1 MKENYIS
8 EEMLSVIKSKYN
20 DYFKIKIKD
29 DSGMWLQRSIIL
41 LEIYIPVL
49 KYNILNK
56 KIECNS
62 LEKLNQLIESYSYLD
77 KLNILSINE
86 YEKFEQFLYYLPGFN
101 IQEYKNYKTYNTHIT
116 TLNNPIKVFESF
128 GYIEMQIIEFLKNNN
143 TVNDIVWLEEKKRIN
158 EILESF

>member
-8 EEMLSVIKSKYN
+8 EEMLSVIKNKYS
-20 DYFKIKIKD
+20 DYFKIKDNNNDI
-29 DSGMWLQRSIIL
+29 WLQRSIIL

-86 YEKFEQFLYYLPGFN
+86 YEKFEKFLYHLPGFN
-101 IQEYKNYKTYNTHIT
+101 IQEYKNYKNYNTNISS
-116 TLNNPIKVFESF
+116 LNHSISAFENF
-128 GYIEMQIIEFLKNNN
+128 GYVEMQIIEFLKNTN
-143 TVNDIVWLEEKKRIN
+143 TVNDIVLLEEKKRIN